1 MAKFRVGLGV
11 CGGIAVYKAVEVMR
25 LLQKAGCEVSV
36 AMTRH
41 ATEFVRPL
49 TFRALTGGHVIVDDY
64 DPQNPD
70 PIAHVNFSQNI
81 DLFLIVPATANTIA
95 KLANGIADDFL
106 SSTYLACTAPVMIA
120 PAMNT
125 TMWEQSATQ
134 RNIEQLKADG
144 VRFVEPIA
152 GELACK
158 TVGTGKLEDVEN
170 IVEQAF
176 ELLNSGSQI
185 SDDEFQIPDSR
196 SQDWEEDISRS
207 EVEVQSLEVEIQTT
221 EDEFQISDSRSETT
235 ENESQIPESEFQI
248 PDSRSRN
255 AESEFQIPNSTFQN
269 AGAEVETAEEANLE
283 SGIWN
288 QPIPSESG
296 IWNRDS
302 EDLVGEHFLITVG
315 GTREAI
321 DPVRFISNHSSGK
334 MGFAVAEAAAARGAK
349 VTVVAGVTSVE
360 PPAGV
365 HVVKGISA
373 QEMFDAV
380 MRELPRA
387 TVFVGAAAVADYAPA
402 NAADAKIK
410 KEGRD
415 TLTLELKKTPDIL
428 SEVSKRR
435 KEGQLVVGFA
445 AETNDVVTYARI
457 KMGKKNLDM
466 VVANDVSQS
475 GAGFDSDTNIATVI
489 SKLGTVELPL
499 MPKRQMADRILDE
512 IVKLGN
518 T

>member
-95 KLANGIADDFL
+95 KFANGIADDFL

-125 TMWEQSATQ
+125 TMWEQPATQ
-134 RNIEQLKADG
+134 RNIGQLKADG

-170 IVEQAF
+170 IVEQAM
-176 ELLNSGSQI
+176 ELLNSR
-185 SDDEFQIPDSR
+185 FQILEDGFPIPDEEIR
-196 SQDWEEDISRS
+196 SPEG
-207 EVEVQSLEVEIQTT
+207 EIQNSEDKHQAPETEGPT
-221 EDEFQISDSRSETT
+221 EDEFQISDSKSETT
-235 ENESQIPESEFQI
+235 ENESQIPENEFQI
-248 PDSRSRN
+248 PDTRSQYVE
-255 AESEFQIPNSTFQN
+255 AEFQIPNSTFQN
-269 AGAEVETAEEANLE
+269 AEEDVGIAVEANME

-288 QPIPSESG
+288 QPIPPESG

-457 KMGKKNLDM
+457 KMGKKNIDM

-489 SKLGTVELPL
+489 SRLGTLDLPL

-518 T
+518 S